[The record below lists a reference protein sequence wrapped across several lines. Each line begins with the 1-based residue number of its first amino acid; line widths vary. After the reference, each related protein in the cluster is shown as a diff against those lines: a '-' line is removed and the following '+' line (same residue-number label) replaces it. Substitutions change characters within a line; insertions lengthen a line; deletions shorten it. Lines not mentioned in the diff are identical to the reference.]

1 MRLVRHP
8 FPSQGFDD
16 QLSAKGSFFGSRNLT
31 WSSLFPMVRR
41 RTMVGLTR
49 SRKRDQKSG
58 PIHTI
63 ESRLVQKKMEFDRV
77 EMTFRLDCD
86 AKA

>member
-1 MRLVRHP
+1 
-8 FPSQGFDD
+8 
-16 QLSAKGSFFGSRNLT
+16 
-31 WSSLFPMVRR
+31 
-41 RTMVGLTR
+41 MVGLTR

-63 ESRLVQKKMEFDRV
+63 ESRLVQKEMKFDRV